1 MDSLLSQPFH
11 CPPPRPSLPFAQLTG
26 ILTIRHDTAGQRA
39 IWEFNVDQMQKGSL
53 SGLCEGINPSSR
65 LDSRLAALFILL
77 IPSSPPLWNSLYCRG
92 LVPPESGVLTPLR
105 TVRRGGPP
113 PALVA
118 NGVRSDIR
126 ANISGFFRGQGWSSL
141 AEAAGGLR
149 KTAKQKA
156 PQVRQYSPSELCVY
170 PRNLHTPDFG

>member
-65 LDSRLAALFILL
+65 LDSRPAALFILL

-105 TVRRGGPP
+105 TVEEGGAAAGARCKRCAIRYPRKHLGFLQRTGMVFSRGGRG
-113 PALVA
+113 
-118 NGVRSDIR
+118 GV
-126 ANISGFFRGQGWSSL
+126 
-141 AEAAGGLR
+141 
-149 KTAKQKA
+149 T
-156 PQVRQYSPSELCVY
+156 
-170 PRNLHTPDFG
+170 